1 MIESDY
7 ISEILQLKED
17 DDAEAAYGNFL
28 LPCTS
33 FLKL

>member
-7 ISEILQLKED
+7 INEILQLKEH
-17 DDAEAAYGNFL
+17 DADAAYGNFL